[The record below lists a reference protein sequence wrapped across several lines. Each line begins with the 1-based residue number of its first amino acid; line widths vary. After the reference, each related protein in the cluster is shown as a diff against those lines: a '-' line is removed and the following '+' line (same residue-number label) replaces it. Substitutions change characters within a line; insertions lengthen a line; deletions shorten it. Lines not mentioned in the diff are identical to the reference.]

1 VGGKEATRHNKK
13 TPLPKRCFPKTKL
26 HIPSFPSMGGTNI
39 SVCAF
44 EAFQPTVCL
53 PWIIFRQ
60 DSSERAYSRYWYLIR
75 DLLSKQVQHI
85 GTNIEATKA
94 R

>member
-1 VGGKEATRHNKK
+1 VKQVVVSNGAANGSKK
-13 TPLPKRCFPKTKL
+13 APLIKRCYTEIKL

-60 DSSERAYSRYWYLIR
+60 DSSERA
-75 DLLSKQVQHI
+75 
-85 GTNIEATKA
+85 NE
-94 R
+94 

>member
-1 VGGKEATRHNKK
+1 MHSLLVLLSQFKGIEQLVRNNKAASENKK
-13 TPLPKRCFPKTKL
+13 APLLKRCCAETKL

-53 PWIIFRQ
+53 PWILFRQ
-60 DSSERAYSRYWYLIR
+60 DSSERAN
-75 DLLSKQVQHI
+75 K
-85 GTNIEATKA
+85 
-94 R
+94 